1 MNRIEQLMVRQE
13 WESRNEVPIF
23 RIAAL
28 ALLAIVLACMGVLLF
43 HLQTPT
49 RAIVMILTAGAAGW
63 PVFVLGR
70 RHARLIRR
78 SGPGNI

>member
-13 WESRNEVPIF
+13 WESRHEVPIF

-28 ALLAIVLACMGVLLF
+28 CFLAVVGACMGVLLF
-43 HLQTPT
+43 HFQTPV
-49 RAIVMILTAGAAGW
+49 RAVLVILTVCAAGW
-63 PVFVLGR
+63 PLFVLGR